1 MTQYTYVEWQD
12 IPGSHVERP
21 NLEDMEI
28 WKGHKVTSSHTL
40 MSMALHKSL
49 RERGGLLP
57 GQATRCRVFY
67 TADDILKETGDK
79 QVMLLTEYKVGPK
92 E

>member
-12 IPGSHVERP
+12 IPASHVERP
-21 NLEDMEI
+21 NLEDMQI
-28 WKGHKVTSSHTL
+28 WKGDKVTSSHTL

-57 GQATRCRVFY
+57 GQATTCRVFY
-67 TADDILKETGDK
+67 TSEAILKESDK
-79 QVMLLTEYKVGPK
+79 KVMLLTEYKVGPK